1 MRTYREFSPG
11 LAAYF
16 PIPNFGRK
24 GRNAPSKRAPM
35 LVLVA
40 LSRTAFSAVAAT
52 SYSRTLRQHA
62 SRAVLNAH
70 DGPDEV
76 VTERAYV
83 GPHDADADWATT
95 YEGPREADADWAT
108 KYEGPH
114 EAAAVWSSPSVL
126 SLMDLPLRSD
136 FNVTMVDGV
145 PISSFHTLF
154 DRRYEPAA
162 PGCVRRSGSRLVP

>member
-1 MRTYREFSPG
+1 
-11 LAAYF
+11 
-16 PIPNFGRK
+16 
-24 GRNAPSKRAPM
+24 M

-154 DRRYEPAA
+154 DRCYERAA
-162 PGCVRRSGSRLVP
+162 PGCVRRCGSRPVPYQPCAPTMSPREPPACLSTAKHPLSPHPSSS